1 MSKMSITNV
10 KNSDGNKL
18 VIVDSGWN
26 SNLINEKNLNW
37 YNKDGDVVLTG
48 KVVNDNPVFIVDKDF
63 KEAVKNDYNG
73 YLRDVQTFDIV
84 KSNVETRK
92 VVDVTD
98 LEHRLLEHKY
108 NFGKTIPKDELK
120 KIIHSIQ
127 YKEVIK

>member
-1 MSKMSITNV
+1 MSKMKITNV
-10 KNSDGNKL
+10 KDSDGNKL
-18 VIVDSGWN
+18 VVVDSGWN

-37 YNKDGDVVLTG
+37 YGDILPTG
-48 KVVNDNPVFIVDKDF
+48 EVVNDNPVFIVDKNF
-63 KEAVKNDYNG
+63 KKAAEDDDGG
-73 YLRDVQTFDIV
+73 YLMDVKTFDII

-98 LEHRLLEHKY
+98 LEHRLLEYKY
-108 NFGKTIPKDELK
+108 NSGKTIPKDELK

>member
-1 MSKMSITNV
+1 MKITNV
-10 KNSDGNKL
+10 KDSDGNKL
-18 VIVDSGWN
+18 VVVDSGWN

-37 YNKDGDVVLTG
+37 YGDILPTG
-48 KVVNDNPVFIVDKDF
+48 EVVNDNPVFIVDKNF
-63 KEAVKNDYNG
+63 KKAAEDDDGG
-73 YLRDVQTFDIV
+73 YLMDVKTFDII

-98 LEHRLLEHKY
+98 LEHRLLEYKY

>member
-37 YNKDGDVVLTG
+37 YGDILLTG
-48 KVVNDNPVFIVDKDF
+48 EVVNDNPVFIVDKDF

-73 YLRDVQTFDIV
+73 YLRDVQTFDII
-84 KSNVETRK
+84 KSKVETRK

-98 LEHRLLEHKY
+98 LEHRLSEYKHE
-108 NFGKTIPKDELK
+108 FGTTIPKDELK
-120 KIIHSIQ
+120 QIIHDIQ